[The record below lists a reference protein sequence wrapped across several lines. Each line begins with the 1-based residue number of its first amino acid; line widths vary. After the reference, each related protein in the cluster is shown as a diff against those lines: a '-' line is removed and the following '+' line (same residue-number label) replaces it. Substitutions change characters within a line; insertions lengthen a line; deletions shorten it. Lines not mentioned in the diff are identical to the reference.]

1 MCNTLNYSELKS
13 IISILLLI
21 SFTVPFGGSYILLQY
36 QKRQVK
42 KEIKERIISGIDKND
57 LVVFKLSKKESETE
71 LLWEHSGEFEY
82 RGEMY
87 DIVHSEEKGD
97 TIFYWCW
104 WDYKETKLNKQLDNL
119 VAQAMGHNPGIQA
132 NTKSIATF
140 LFSLFIPKT
149 VEWDAFTRFQYA
161 AQPPANS
168 LYSSIKISPPIP
180 PP

>member
-1 MCNTLNYSELKS
+1 M
-13 IISILLLI
+13 
-21 SFTVPFGGSYILLQY
+21 
-36 QKRQVK
+36 
-42 KEIKERIISGIDKND
+42 SGIDKND
-57 LVVFKLSKKESETE
+57 LVFLKFSKKESESE
-71 LLWEHSGEFEY
+71 LLWEHSCEFEY
-82 RGEMY
+82 KGEMY

-104 WDYKETKLNKQLDNL
+104 WDHDETILNRQLDNL
-119 VAQAMGHNPGIQA
+119 ATQAMGHNPGIQA